1 MKFREM
7 RRKAQAL
14 SQEECAAVLARNS
27 YGVLSVLG
35 EGGYPYAVPVSYLYQ
50 EGKIYFHCA
59 KAGHKLD
66 ALRACDKVSFC
77 VVDQDRVVPLEYTT
91 YFRSVILFGRARV
104 VEDEGEVRRR
114 LECLALK
121 YAPEDTE
128 EHRKAA
134 LNKDMPAAL
143 VVEIAAEHIT
153 GKEAKELARGRKSK

>member
-1 MKFREM
+1 M

-14 SQEECAAVLARNS
+14 SQEECAAILARNS

-35 EGGYPYAVPVSYLYQ
+35 EGGYPYAVPVSYLFQ

-66 ALRACDKVSFC
+66 ALRVCDKVSFC
-77 VVDQDRVVPLEYTT
+77 VVDQDQVVPLEYTT

-104 VEDEGEVRRR
+104 VEDQGEARRW
-114 LECLALK
+114 LERLALK

-128 EHRKAA
+128 AHREDV
-134 LNKDMPAAL
+134 LDWEMPAAC

-153 GKEAKELARGRKSK
+153 GKEAKELARERGSK